1 MESKY
6 NTLLHLQTL
15 SLSSLTKYQRGL
27 IKGHLVDMD
36 NHFNEIFSSFDPL
49 NPEFSLDNRI
59 IDIFSNYFSFHL
71 FSKYKDQYFK
81 LHIQQLNNL
90 AIELLNSPSNT
101 LIVIDTSVRNNI
113 ATSITYIHIQNKP
126 IIKTLYHTINVTS
139 TEAELF
145 AIKCGI
151 N

>member
-1 MESKY
+1 
-6 NTLLHLQTL
+6 
-15 SLSSLTKYQRGL
+15 
-27 IKGHLVDMD
+27 MD